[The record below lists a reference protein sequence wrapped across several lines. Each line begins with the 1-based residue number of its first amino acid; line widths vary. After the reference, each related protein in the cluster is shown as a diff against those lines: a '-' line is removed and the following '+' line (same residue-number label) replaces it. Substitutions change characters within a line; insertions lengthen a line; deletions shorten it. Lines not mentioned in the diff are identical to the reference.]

1 MYVYMCIFVLFF
13 MSGGINAELDDPEMT
28 HLLVANGVDSM
39 AIPLT
44 IPSRIH
50 IVKQQVMHFY
60 FLYVNKVYF

>member
-1 MYVYMCIFVLFF
+1 MCTFVLFF
-13 MSGGINAELDDPEMT
+13 ISGGINAELDDPEMT

-50 IVKQQVMHFY
+50 IVKQQVMHF
-60 FLYVNKVYF
+60 FS